1 MIERNK
7 MRQRERDKREARI
20 KREKEN
26 ETVIKRKVIE
36 KERYIG
42 ERQRMKKGNRQRE
55 REIMKEG
62 K

>member
-55 REIMKEG
+55 KEIMKEG

>member
-55 REIMKEG
+55 RER
-62 K
+62 